1 MTSYGHDNSKLARDY
16 DRISAMQFE
25 TGKRLF
31 ERMGLQSGASV
42 LDVGCGTGRLA
53 EWIAA
58 QVGPQGKVVGIDPLA
73 DRIALARD
81 QVREVRFEIGYA
93 EDLGAFADESFDGA
107 CLSAVFHWIPDK
119 PKALAEIA
127 RVLRPGGRLGITT
140 VPKDLHAAS
149 TMARVF
155 ASVFSLPAYR
165 GRIRLD
171 KFALAHQS
179 VTVTETITMLLA
191 AGLSLVEL
199 HVMERSQRRVA
210 LLLPQ
215 SWPCPP
221 QRPSS
226 IRWPISLANTTGF
239 RPRRSRALR
248 RSTRTSESSS
258 EKRSLPRNGECS
270 ARRCQVVSGLT
281 LRCGRSSGS
290 WFEYGT
296 NSCISRQWT
305 MSKWFLR
312 RKVRTR
318 C

>member
-179 VTVTETITMLLA
+179 VTVTETIAMLLA

-199 HVMERSQRRVA
+199 HVMERSQRRVTEREMLDFMQA
-210 LLLPQ
+210 SSFGNFFAAIPEDLHEAFRADFEHAIEAHGGQDGFSLRDYGMLLV
-215 SWPCPP
+215 
-221 QRPSS
+221 
-226 IRWPISLANTTGF
+226 
-239 RPRRSRALR
+239 
-248 RSTRTSESSS
+248 
-258 EKRSLPRNGECS
+258 
-270 ARRCQVVSGLT
+270 ARRPLKSPDG
-281 LRCGRSSGS
+281 
-290 WFEYGT
+290 
-296 NSCISRQWT
+296 
-305 MSKWFLR
+305 
-312 RKVRTR
+312 
-318 C
+318 